1 MLKRKINLKNKV
13 TRAELRKWRHWRYE
27 NTALLVVSLVL
38 VFFLAKTP
46 LLDNIITAAGSLG
59 YFGAFIVGMF
69 FVSTFTVAPAI
80 VILYHLADTSLHP
93 IEVAVLAGLGA
104 MIGDYIIF
112 RFMKDRVFEELGP
125 IFKKLQHPGV
135 KDLFKS
141 PFFAWLGPL
150 FGAFL
155 IASPLPDEVG
165 VSLLGLTK
173 IKRWQFFAMT
183 FVLNSVGIL
192 LTVLAARL
200 I

>member
-1 MLKRKINLKNKV
+1 MKKQKITMRELK
-13 TRAELRKWRHWRYE
+13 KWRHWRYE
-27 NTALLVVSLVL
+27 NTALLIVSFVL
-38 VFFLAKTP
+38 VFYLAQTP
-46 LLDNIITAAGSLG
+46 LLDNVIKTAGELSYL
-59 YFGAFIVGMF
+59 GAFIVGMF

-80 VILYHLADTSLHP
+80 VILYHLADTTLHP
-93 IEVAVLAGLGA
+93 VEVAILAGLGA
-104 MIGDYIIF
+104 MIGDYVIF

-135 KDLFKS
+135 RDLFKS

-173 IKRWQFFAMT
+173 IKRWQFFVMT
-183 FVLNSVGIL
+183 FTLNSIGIL

>member
-1 MLKRKINLKNKV
+1 MRELK
-13 TRAELRKWRHWRYE
+13 KWRHWRYE
-27 NTALLVVSLVL
+27 NTALLIVSIIL
-38 VFFLAKTP
+38 VFYLAQTP
-46 LLDNIITAAGSLG
+46 LLDNVIKTAGELSYL
-59 YFGAFIVGMF
+59 GAFIVGMF

-80 VILYHLADTSLHP
+80 VILYHLADTTLHP

-104 MIGDYIIF
+104 MIGDYVIF

-125 IFKKLQHPGV
+125 IFKKLQHPGIR
-135 KDLFKS
+135 DLFKS

-173 IKRWQFFAMT
+173 IKKWQFFVMT
-183 FVLNSVGIL
+183 FILNSIGIL

>member
-1 MLKRKINLKNKV
+1 MAKQKITMK
-13 TRAELRKWRHWRYE
+13 ELRKWRRWKYE
-27 NTALLVVSLVL
+27 NTALLAVSLVL
-38 VFFLAKTP
+38 VFYLAQTS
-46 LLDNIITAAGSLG
+46 LLDNVIQKAGELG
-59 YFGAFIVGMF
+59 YLGAFIVGIF

-80 VILYHLADTSLHP
+80 VILYHLAETSLNP

-104 MIGDYIIF
+104 MIGDYVIF
-112 RFMKDRVFEELGP
+112 RFMRDRVFEELGP
-125 IFKKLQHPGV
+125 LFKKLQHPGV
-135 KDLFKS
+135 RDLFAS
-141 PFFAWLGPL
+141 PFFVWLGPL

-183 FVLNSVGIL
+183 FVLNSIGIFI
-192 LTVLAARL
+192 TVLAARL

>member
-1 MLKRKINLKNKV
+1 MKKQKITMRELK
-13 TRAELRKWRHWRYE
+13 KWRHWRYE
-27 NTALLVVSLVL
+27 NTALLIVSIIL
-38 VFFLAKTP
+38 VFYLAQTP
-46 LLDNIITAAGSLG
+46 LLDKVISAAGELSYL
-59 YFGAFIVGMF
+59 GAFIVGMF

-80 VILYHLADTSLHP
+80 VILYHLADTTLHP
-93 IEVAVLAGLGA
+93 VEVAVLAGLGA
-104 MIGDYIIF
+104 MVGDYVIF

-125 IFKKLQHPGV
+125 IFKKLRHPGV
-135 KDLFKS
+135 RDLFKS

-173 IKRWQFFAMT
+173 IKRWQFFVMT
-183 FVLNSVGIL
+183 FVLNSIGIL

>member
-1 MLKRKINLKNKV
+1 MAKQKITMKELK
-13 TRAELRKWRHWRYE
+13 KWRHWKYE
-27 NTALLVVSLVL
+27 NTALLAVSLVL
-38 VFFLAKTP
+38 VFYLAQTP
-46 LLDNIITAAGSLG
+46 LLDSVIQKAGELG
-59 YFGAFIVGMF
+59 YLGAFIVGMF

-135 KDLFKS
+135 RDLFAS

-183 FVLNSVGIL
+183 FVLNSIGIF